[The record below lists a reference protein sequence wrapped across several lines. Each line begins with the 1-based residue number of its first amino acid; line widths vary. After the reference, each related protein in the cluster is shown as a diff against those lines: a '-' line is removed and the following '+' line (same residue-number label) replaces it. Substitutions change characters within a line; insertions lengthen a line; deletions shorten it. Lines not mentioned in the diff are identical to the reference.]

1 MYNTSE
7 DWSSLHLVP
16 LAGLSVVLVITLVG
30 GSYFFSVVLL
40 RSRRPQTKPSTL
52 MEPGQ
57 VPVEGGIDVAALQ
70 LHDIALVQVPP
81 LDVHDVLSGEVS
93 DLLLPLT
100 VNATRQ
106 NQLTYRVRLTPS
118 FNKIL
123 SV

>member
-1 MYNTSE
+1 
-7 DWSSLHLVP
+7 
-16 LAGLSVVLVITLVG
+16 
-30 GSYFFSVVLL
+30 
-40 RSRRPQTKPSTL
+40 
-52 MEPGQ
+52 
-57 VPVEGGIDVAALQ
+57 VAALQ
-70 LHDIALVQVPP
+70 LHDIALVQVRP